1 MCYSAVSLSY
11 KCEEVLIFHALMQSF
26 RTYMGIGILLLLS
39 LQLEAQSTETDS
51 LIVTRAVVEG
61 NDTIPIVEL
70 PELRIYQRQDF
81 DYLYLKRR
89 YRRLIRNVKKAYP
102 YAKVAGI
109 KLKEL
114 DDHLVTIKNEKEQ
127 QAYIN
132 LAEKEIMAEF
142 EKEIK
147 KLTVSQGIILVKLID
162 RETGRT
168 SYQVIKELKGGF
180 TAFFWQGI
188 ARIFGNNLKAEY
200 DPEDADRVIEDIVL
214 GIEAGF
220 I

>member
-1 MCYSAVSLSY
+1 MLRNYLKYCFCLLIAVGAVKPVCSQVS
-11 KCEEVLIFHALMQSF
+11 
-26 RTYMGIGILLLLS
+26 GIDTIVVSKGI
-39 LQLEAQSTETDS
+39 
-51 LIVTRAVVEG
+51 VEG
-61 NDTIPIVEL
+61 NDTILLVEL
-70 PELRIYQRQDF
+70 EEVRIYQRSDF
-81 DYLYLKRR
+81 EYLYQKRR
-89 YRRLIRNVKKAYP
+89 NRRLVRNVKKAYP
-102 YAKVAGI
+102 YAKIAGEKLGDLDRELAKLDSEDDI
-109 KLKEL
+109 K
-114 DDHLVTIKNEKEQ
+114 DHINE
-127 QAYIN
+127 
-132 LAEKEIMAEF
+132 AEKEIMNQF
-142 EKEIK
+142 EKDIK

-200 DPEDADRVIEDIVL
+200 DPDGDDILIEDIVR

>member
-1 MCYSAVSLSY
+1 MSSFSLY
-11 KCEEVLIFHALMQSF
+11 
-26 RTYMGIGILLLLS
+26 TGIGILFCAL
-39 LQLEAQSTETDS
+39 LQLGAQDTEPDS
-51 LIVTRAVVEG
+51 LIITRGIVEG

-70 PELRIYQRQDF
+70 PEVVIYDRQDF
-81 DYLYLKRR
+81 EYLYLKRR
-89 YRRLIRNVKKAYP
+89 YRRLIKNVKKTYP
-102 YAKVAGI
+102 YAKVAGVR
-109 KLKEL
+109 LKEL
-114 DDHLVTIKNEKEQ
+114 DDHLVTIKDEKEQ
-127 QAYIN
+127 KAYIDQ
-132 LAEKEIMAEF
+132 AEKEIMGEF
-142 EKEIK
+142 EKEVK

-200 DPEDADRVIEDIVL
+200 DPEENDRIIEDIVL
-214 GIEAGF
+214 GIEAGY